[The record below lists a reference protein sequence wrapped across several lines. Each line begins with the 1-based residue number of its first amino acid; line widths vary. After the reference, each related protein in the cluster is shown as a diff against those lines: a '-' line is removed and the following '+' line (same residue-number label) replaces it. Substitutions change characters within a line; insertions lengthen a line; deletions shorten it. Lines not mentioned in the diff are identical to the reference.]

1 MLKSICSRRLI
12 KPRGLFSGVRTF
24 YLLLVSRY
32 FLLVAPYF
40 LLATFYSL
48 LVTFSLITRYFLLVT
63 CYYFLVT
70 FYSLLVALYLLL
82 VTFYSVLVTTYSLPF
97 TLLFIRHYLLVT
109 HCLLFWFIN
118 FYYLL
123 AKLWKCLDT
132 FKTLNLLNVNNNNKK
147 TRRTIVITAYIP
159 FELKS
164 GNVTAR
170 RGTNMLILTSHQL

>member
-1 MLKSICSRRLI
+1 MLKSICSQRLI

-40 LLATFYSL
+40 LLVTRYFFTHYSL
-48 LVTFSLITRYFLLVT
+48 LFTRYLLLLSRYFLLVT
-63 CYYFLVT
+63 CC
-70 FYSLLVALYLLL
+70 SLLVTRY
-82 VTFYSVLVTTYSLPF
+82 F
-97 TLLFIRHYLLVT
+97 LFGTCYYLLVT
-109 HCLLFWFIN
+109 LYFTFHSSLLTRYSLLFVCYFGSSI
-118 FYYLL
+118 FTIYLL
-123 AKLWKCLDT
+123 NFGNVWTCLKLSTCLM
-132 FKTLNLLNVNNNNKK
+132 LIIIIKK